1 MTPDEFIDYIGDTA
15 GKVCAEYNLPAS
27 VCIAQTILE
36 SGWGRYC
43 IGQFNYFGRKWNGW
57 GNYERR
63 QTTEY
68 DYDSCHYVTIYDK
81 FQSYDSLEEAIRDW
95 CVLIKEEPAYAEA
108 LATWEDTWSVE
119 DFVYALAPVYATDP
133 EYASKIMATINAN
146 DLTRFDGWGD
156 EDNAED

>member
-15 GKVCAEYNLPAS
+15 GKICAEYNLPAS
-27 VCIAQTILE
+27 VCIAQAILE

-68 DYDSCHYVTIYDK
+68 DYDSCRYVTIYDK
-81 FQSYDSLEEAIRDW
+81 FQSYSSLEEAIRDW
-95 CVLIKEEPAYAEA
+95 CVLITEEPAYSNA
-108 LATWEDTWSVE
+108 LAEWQQNWNVE

-133 EYASKIMATINAN
+133 DYAHKIIATINAN
-146 DLTRFDGWGD
+146 NLYRFDGWGD
-156 EDNAED
+156 DE

>member
-15 GKVCAEYNLPAS
+15 GNVCAKYNLPAS
-27 VCIAQTILE
+27 VCIAQAILE

-68 DYDSCHYVTIYDK
+68 INGEYITIYDK
-81 FQSYDSLEEAIRDW
+81 FQSYESLEEAIRDW
-95 CVLIKEEPAYAEA
+95 CILITEEPAYADA
-108 LATWEDTWSVE
+108 LAEWHKDWSVT

-133 EYASKIMATINAN
+133 DYASKILATMDAN
-146 DLTRFDGWGD
+146 DLYRFDGWGD

>member
-1 MTPDEFIDYIGDTA
+1 MTPDEFIDFIGDTA
-15 GKVCAEYNLPAS
+15 GRICAKYNLPAS
-27 VCIAQTILE
+27 VCIAQAILE

-57 GNYERR
+57 GNYVRQ

-68 DYDSCHYVTIYDK
+68 INGEYVTIYDK
-81 FQSYDSLEEAIRDW
+81 FQSYESLEEAIRDW
-95 CVLIKEEPAYAEA
+95 CILITEEPAYADA
-108 LATWEDTWSVE
+108 LAEWRSRWVVE

-133 EYASKIMATINAN
+133 DYARKIVATIEAN
-146 DLTRFDGWGD
+146 DLYRFDGWGD

>member
-1 MTPDEFIDYIGDTA
+1 MTPDEFIDFIGDTA

-27 VCIAQTILE
+27 VCIAQAILE

-57 GNYERR
+57 GNYERM

-68 DYDSCHYVTIYDK
+68 DYDSCRYVTIYDK
-81 FQSYDSLEEAIRDW
+81 FQSYSSLEEAIRDW
-95 CVLIKEEPAYAEA
+95 CVLITEEPAYSNA
-108 LATWEDTWSVE
+108 LAEWQQNWNVE

-133 EYASKIMATINAN
+133 DYAHKIIATINAN
-146 DLTRFDGWGD
+146 NLYRFDGWGD
-156 EDNAED
+156 DE

>member
-1 MTPDEFIDYIGDTA
+1 MTPDEFIDFIGDTA
-15 GKVCAEYNLPAS
+15 GKVCAKYNLPAS
-27 VCIAQTILE
+27 VCIAQAILE

-81 FQSYDSLEEAIRDW
+81 FQSYSSLEEAIRDW
-95 CVLIKEEPAYAEA
+95 CVLITEEPAYSNA
-108 LATWEDTWSVE
+108 LSEWQQNWNVE

-133 EYASKIMATINAN
+133 DYAHKIIATINAN
-146 DLTRFDGWGD
+146 NLYRFDGWGD
-156 EDNAED
+156 DE

>member
-1 MTPDEFIDYIGDTA
+1 MTPDEFIDFIGDTA

-27 VCIAQTILE
+27 VCIAQAILE

-57 GNYERR
+57 GNYVRQ

-68 DYDSCHYVTIYDK
+68 ENGKYVTIYDK
-81 FQSYDSLEEAIRDW
+81 FQSYESLEDAIRDW
-95 CVLIKEEPAYAEA
+95 CFLIAEDYKYSDVIYAWQEH
-108 LATWEDTWSVE
+108 WSVE
-119 DFVYALAPVYATDP
+119 DFVYALAPIYATDP
-133 EYASKIMATINAN
+133 DYASKIMATINAN

-156 EDNAED
+156 ETNAED

>member
-1 MTPDEFIDYIGDTA
+1 MTPDEFIDFIGDTA
-15 GKVCAEYNLPAS
+15 GKVCAKYNLPAS
-27 VCIAQTILE
+27 VCIAQAILE

-57 GNYERR
+57 GNYVRQ

-68 DYDSCHYVTIYDK
+68 INGEYVTIYDK
-81 FQSYDSLEEAIRDW
+81 FQSYESIEEAIRDW
-95 CVLIKEEPAYAEA
+95 CVLIKEEPAYADA
-108 LATWEDTWSVE
+108 LAEWQSNWNVE

-133 EYASKIMATINAN
+133 EYAHKIIATINAN
-146 DLTRFDGWGD
+146 NLYSFDGWGD

>member
-1 MTPDEFIDYIGDTA
+1 MTPDEFIDFIGDTA

-27 VCIAQTILE
+27 VCIAQAILE

-81 FQSYDSLEEAIRDW
+81 FQSYSSLEEAIRDW
-95 CVLIKEEPAYAEA
+95 CVLITEEPAYSNA
-108 LATWEDTWSVE
+108 LAEWQSNWNVE

-133 EYASKIMATINAN
+133 DYAHKIIATINAN
-146 DLTRFDGWGD
+146 TLYRFDGWGD
-156 EDNAED
+156 DE

>member
-1 MTPDEFIDYIGDTA
+1 MTPDEFIDFIGDTA

-27 VCIAQTILE
+27 VCIAQAILE

-68 DYDSCHYVTIYDK
+68 DYDSCHYITIYDK
-81 FQSYDSLEEAIRDW
+81 FQSYSSLEEAIRDW
-95 CVLIKEEPAYAEA
+95 CVLITEEPAYSNA
-108 LATWEDTWSVE
+108 LAEWKSNWNVE

-133 EYASKIMATINAN
+133 DYAHKIIATINAN
-146 DLTRFDGWGD
+146 NLYRFDGWGED
-156 EDNAED
+156 E

>member
-1 MTPDEFIDYIGDTA
+1 MTPDEFIDFIGDTA
-15 GKVCAEYNLPAS
+15 GKVCSEYNLPAS
-27 VCIAQTILE
+27 VCIAQAILE

-68 DYDSCHYVTIYDK
+68 DYDSCHYITIYDK
-81 FQSYDSLEEAIRDW
+81 FQSYSSLEEAIRDW
-95 CVLIKEEPAYAEA
+95 CVLITEEPAYSNA
-108 LATWEDTWSVE
+108 LSAWKSNWNVE

-133 EYASKIMATINAN
+133 DYAHKIIATINAN
-146 DLTRFDGWGD
+146 NLYRFDGWGD
-156 EDNAED
+156 DE